1 MTGNWWRHGGRAVA
15 TMGERL
21 HKWVALGHHMQ
32 HCHFNLRQ
40 NFSQS
45 CPMNIGGDRLF
56 LRSDDYLYCIAE

>member
-1 MTGNWWRHGGRAVA
+1 
-15 TMGERL
+15 MGERL